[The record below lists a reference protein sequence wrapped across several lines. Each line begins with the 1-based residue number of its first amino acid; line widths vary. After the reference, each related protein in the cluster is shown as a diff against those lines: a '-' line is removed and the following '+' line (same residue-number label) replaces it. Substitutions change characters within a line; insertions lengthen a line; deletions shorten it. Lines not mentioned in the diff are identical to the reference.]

1 MNLGKATMPLLVVVR
16 FVVVILSAC
25 NGDDGDPLAKMPAAT
40 EREADYIRSCLGIPT
55 KTSKPQETWW
65 CTPEYAQIRLEYDGL
80 PEDPGPALESAC
92 GYLRNHGYDERATIA
107 ALEKD
112 GKDLEKN
119 VVNSIGGFVYDM
131 IHSVPLSHGVIAEA
145 LPWLQWW
152 TPIQQG
158 GPRELLD
165 LAFAVRTQQFNKMLC
180 EGP

>member
-1 MNLGKATMPLLVVVR
+1 MNLGKATMPLLVVVG

-25 NGDDGDPLAKMPAAT
+25 NGDDGGPLAKMPAVT
-40 EREADYIRSCLGIPT
+40 EREVDYIRSCLGIPT

-65 CTPEYAQIRLEYDGL
+65 CTPEYARARLAYSGV

-92 GYLRNHGYDERATIA
+92 GYLRNHGYDREAAKA

-112 GKDLEKN
+112 GKDLEKK
-119 VVNSIGGFVYDM
+119 VVNSIVGFVYDM
-131 IHSVPLSHGVIAEA
+131 IHSVPLSEGVIDEA

-152 TPIQQG
+152 TVIEQG
-158 GPRELLD
+158 GPLELLGP
-165 LAFAVRTQQFNKMLC
+165 AFDARMQQFNKMIC